1 MAAYTFVSSRD
12 PVDGDRL
19 VHDLAGD
26 LAKAGHEV
34 TLFLVENGTFLARN
48 GACGDLVAKLGSAG
62 VEIVADN
69 FALEERGI
77 VDAARTKAVKAV
89 ELDVL
94 VDHLAAGRNVSW
106 H

>member
-1 MAAYTFVSSRD
+1 MASYTFISSRD
-12 PVDGDRL
+12 PVDGDRI
-19 VHDLAGD
+19 VHEIAGG

-48 GACGDLVAKLGSAG
+48 GACGDLLDKLGSAG
-62 VEIVADN
+62 VEVLADN
-69 FALEERGI
+69 FALQERGI
-77 VDAARTKAVKAV
+77 VDKARANAVKAV
-89 ELDVL
+89 ELDIL